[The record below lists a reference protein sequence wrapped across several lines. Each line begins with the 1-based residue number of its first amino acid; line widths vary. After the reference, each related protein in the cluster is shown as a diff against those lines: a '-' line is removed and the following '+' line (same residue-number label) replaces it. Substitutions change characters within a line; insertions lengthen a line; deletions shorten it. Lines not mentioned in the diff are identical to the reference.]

1 MSTQTQRTVGDELRW
16 AVEAVGLAGRVCK
29 WVQQHPMGVGRVEK
43 VDGSPVTVGDFAA
56 QAVVARV
63 LAERLGVGLAMVSE
77 EDSAFLRQEAGG
89 GTLRRVVEVLRQS
102 GVWIDATGEGVI
114 GAIDRG
120 AGKRVPGPTRVG
132 ERHGAFWTLDPIDG
146 TKGFVRGQQFAVCLA
161 KVVDA
166 QPRVAAVACPN
177 LCADAARGV
186 EVVAED
192 AGIVVA
198 AEEGSERGVW
208 CVVPGGEQA
217 EVWAWTWVKRE
228 MLKDDDVSRLVRSGE
243 RGHSDRAGM
252 ERIIEGMG
260 RVKVDQEADGQCKY
274 AMVALGRADLYLRV
288 PPRTG
293 YRENVWDHAPGVM
306 LVRRAG
312 CVATD
317 IRGRELEFDGVKL
330 ERTNGIIAGEPGT
343 HARALRAAMELGIRG
358 AD

>member
-1 MSTQTQRTVGDELRW
+1 MGDELKW

-43 VDGSPVTVGDFAA
+43 GDGSPVTVGDFAA

-63 LAERLGVGLAMVSE
+63 LGERLGLGLAMVSE
-77 EDSAFLRQEAGG
+77 EDSAFLRAEAGG
-89 GTLRRVVEVLRQS
+89 GTLLHVVEVLRQS
-102 GVWIDATGEGVI
+102 GVWADATGEGVI
-114 GAIDRG
+114 AAIDRG
-120 AGKRVPGPTRVG
+120 AGKSVPVATRAG
-132 ERHGAFWTLDPIDG
+132 ERHGVFWTLDPIDG

-177 LCADAARGV
+177 LCEDAARGV
-186 EVVAED
+186 EVVAD
-192 AGIVVA
+192 DPGIVVA

-208 CVVPGGEQA
+208 CVVPRSERSGE
-217 EVWAWTWVKRE
+217 WGWSWVRRG
-228 MLKDDDVSRLVRSGE
+228 MLKEGEVSRLVRSGE

-274 AMVALGRADLYLRV
+274 AMVALGRADVYLRV

-330 ERTNGIIAGEPGT
+330 QRTNGIIAGEPGT
-343 HARALRAAMELGIRG
+343 HARALRAATEQGIRG

>member
-1 MSTQTQRTVGDELRW
+1 MGDELKW

-29 WVQQHPMGVGRVEK
+29 WVQQHPMGVGRVDK
-43 VDGSPVTVGDFAA
+43 GDGSPVTVGDFAA

-63 LAERLGVGLAMVSE
+63 LGERLGAGVVGGLAMVSE
-77 EDSAFLRQEAGG
+77 EDSAFLREEAGG
-89 GTLRRVVEVLRQS
+89 GTLLRVVLALRQS
-102 GVWIDATGEGVI
+102 GVWADATGEGVI
-114 GAIDRG
+114 EAIDRG
-120 AGKRVPGPTRVG
+120 AGKRVPEATRAG

-186 EVVAED
+186 EVVADD

-198 AEEGSERGVW
+198 AEEGRERGVW
-208 CVVPGGEQA
+208 CVVPGSGRAGE
-217 EVWAWTWVKRE
+217 WGWTWVKRE
-228 MLKDDDVSRLVRSGE
+228 MLKDGDVSRLVRSGE

-252 ERIIEGMG
+252 DRIIEGMG
-260 RVKVDQEADGQCKY
+260 RVEVGQEADGQCKY

-343 HARALRAAMELGIRG
+343 HARALRAATELGIRG